1 MSNINDKFG
10 ENCFGGRMR
19 IQTEVVNGVCPTC
32 HCSGVLVSL
41 FKKHYRCITC
51 GSDLEQKVNGVGTLN
66 GNTLKSI
73 KGDILT
79 FLGKARAIAGR
90 R

>member
-32 HCSGVLVSL
+32 NQKGVLVSL
-41 FKKHYRCITC
+41 FKTHYRCITC
-51 GSDLEQKVNGVGTLN
+51 GSDLEQKVNGVISYIPMGNPGTKIVLEKD
-66 GNTLKSI
+66 G
-73 KGDILT
+73 
-79 FLGKARAIAGR
+79 
-90 R
+90 

>member
-32 HCSGVLVSL
+32 NQKGVLVSL
-41 FKKHYRCITC
+41 FKTHYRCVTC
-51 GSDLEQKVNGVGTLN
+51 GSDLEQKVNGVISYIPMGDP
-66 GNTLKSI
+66 NTRMVLEETD
-73 KGDILT
+73 GPQ
-79 FLGKARAIAGR
+79 KA
-90 R
+90 

>member
-32 HCSGVLVSL
+32 NQKGVLVSL
-41 FKKHYRCITC
+41 FKTHYRCVTC
-51 GSDLEQKVNGVGTLN
+51 GSDLEQKVNGVISYIPM
-66 GNTLKSI
+66 GNPNTKIVLETD
-73 KGDILT
+73 GPQ
-79 FLGKARAIAGR
+79 KA
-90 R
+90 